1 MSKFEIGSMVRIT
14 RITRTDEEAG
24 VRAGMIGKVV
34 GEHKTTG
41 RGGREGWFVK
51 FPGVTAPA
59 YALEDEAGNLVFWG
73 DQLLP
78 VSASDVVDNATGSF
92 KVGDWVVI
100 SAYWT
105 TTGTEAVGVI
115 THVEPDGDWFEYSVR
130 SNDGIPGG
138 GRDRTWICPAS
149 GIKHA
154 PKPPISARIEAHYET
169 LGNLRRDSKQA
180 NEHLVATR
188 QALRDAE
195 KQSEEA
201 FKAQAD
207 AENVMRELLDEA
219 VGIEWQSRAF

>member
-14 RITRTDEEAG
+14 RTISADEEAG
-24 VRAGMIGKVV
+24 VREGMIGKVV

-59 YALEDEAGNLVFWG
+59 YALKDEAGNLVFWG

-115 THVEPDGDWFEYSVR
+115 TH
-130 SNDGIPGG
+130 
-138 GRDRTWICPAS
+138 PAS
-149 GIKHA
+149 EIKHA

-219 VGIEWQSRAF
+219 VGIEWQARAF